1 MALEIE
7 ITSPKPDGRRL
18 ALRGRLDT
26 TTAPQLE
33 AKLAQLLESPEVRA
47 LVFQLEGLD
56 YVSSAG
62 IRCFVRARKA
72 MAERGGHVAIVNPQ
86 PAVKRVFEIVR
97 ALPPEQVFASE
108 AEFDAYLDVMQR
120 KVRGE
125 S

>member
-7 ITSPKPDGRRL
+7 ITSQKPDGRRL

-33 AKLAQLLESPEVRA
+33 AQLAPLLDSPEVR
-47 LVFQLEGLD
+47 
-56 YVSSAG
+56 
-62 IRCFVRARKA
+62 
-72 MAERGGHVAIVNPQ
+72 
-86 PAVKRVFEIVR
+86 VKRVFEIVK

-120 KVRGE
+120 KARE
-125 S
+125 